1 MMVEFFVAAYT
12 FKRKI
17 SQSLLVI
24 LFVFYFFRYF
34 NSGIKLLEGM
44 RSYFEGL
51 ADELQKVRK
60 ILERF

>member
-1 MMVEFFVAAYT
+1 MVVEFFVAAYT

-17 SQSLLVI
+17 SQSLLLV

>member
-17 SQSLLVI
+17 SQSLLLV

>member
-17 SQSLLVI
+17 SQRLLLI